1 MASVTFLGTAG
12 GNAVSRQSRASGGI
26 IIVVD
31 DVQLHLDPG
40 PGSLVKA
47 KEFGVNTSNTTAIL
61 VSHNHIS
68 HCNDVNALIEAM
80 THSGIEHRG
89 IVLASKSV
97 LQQTDLSFPVVTKYH
112 MGLVEKVIALE
123 KNHKVGIDNVEIHAL
138 PVQHTDPTAIGFK
151 IICPKFTIGY
161 SGDTAF
167 SSEFVE
173 SLMGVDLLILN
184 VTYPGKRAQGM
195 NLDTDSA
202 MKIISTVRPKMA
214 IITHFGTDMLKL
226 DPITEAREI
235 QRITGVQT
243 IAAHDGLTISPA
255 GYQQN
260 QSPIRGYN

>member
-12 GNAVSRQSRASGGI
+12 GNAVFRQSRASGGI
-26 IIVVD
+26 IIAVD

-40 PGSLVKA
+40 PGALVKA
-47 KEFGVNTSNTTAIL
+47 KDHGVNTSNTTAIL
-61 VSHNHIS
+61 VSHNHTS

-80 THSGIEHRG
+80 THGGLEHRG
-89 IVLASKSV
+89 IILAAKSV
-97 LQQTDLSFPVVTKYH
+97 VQQTENSVPVVTKYH

-123 KNHKVGIDNVEIHAL
+123 KNHRVGIDHVEIHAL
-138 PVQHTDPTAIGFK
+138 PAQHTDPTAIGFK
-151 IICPKFTIGY
+151 IITPKFTVGY

-167 SSEFVE
+167 TSEFVE
-173 SLMGVDLLILN
+173 SVMGVDLLILN

-214 IITHFGTDMLKL
+214 ILTHFGSDMLKL

-235 QRITGVQT
+235 QRVTGVQT

-255 GYQQN
+255 GYRQD
-260 QSPIRGYN
+260 QSPVRGYN